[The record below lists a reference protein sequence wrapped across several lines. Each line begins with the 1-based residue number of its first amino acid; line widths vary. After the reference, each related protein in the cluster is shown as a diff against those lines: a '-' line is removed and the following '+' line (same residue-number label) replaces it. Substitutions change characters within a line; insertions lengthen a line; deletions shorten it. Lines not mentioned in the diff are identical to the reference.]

1 LELAKEIFN
10 QINIDVMKN
19 SRFFQLTSFT
29 LLYFLLLMS
38 SGVFSQSDSNNK
50 RIINDSRLAKN
61 EFIKADKLM
70 SSLFNN
76 AYAYVIFPNVG
87 KGGLGVG
94 GAFGNGAVFQRG
106 KVIGTAKLSQLT
118 VGIQAGGQAYREV
131 IFFESA
137 KDLIRFKENKIE
149 FSAQASAVA
158 ATEGASGNA
167 KYVDGVMIFSQTKGG
182 LMYEASLGGQTFKFR
197 NL

>member
-1 LELAKEIFN
+1 
-10 QINIDVMKN
+10 MKN
-19 SRFFQLTSFT
+19 TRFFQSINFV
-29 LLYFLLLMS
+29 LLFSFLLIS
-38 SGVFSQSDSNNK
+38 AGVFSQSDSKNK
-50 RIINDSRLAKN
+50 SIINDSRLAKN

-106 KVIGTAKLSQLT
+106 KVIGTAKLTQVT
-118 VGIQAGGQAYREV
+118 VGFQAGGQAYREV

-137 KDLIRFKENKIE
+137 
-149 FSAQASAVA
+149 
-158 ATEGASGNA
+158 
-167 KYVDGVMIFSQTKGG
+167 
-182 LMYEASLGGQTFKFR
+182 
-197 NL
+197 

>member
-1 LELAKEIFN
+1 
-10 QINIDVMKN
+10 MKN
-19 SRFFQLTSFT
+19 IRFFQFVFLCF
-29 LLYFLLLMS
+29 FLLIN
-38 SGVFSQSDSNNK
+38 SGVFSQSDPNNK
-50 RIINDSRLAKN
+50 RIINDSRQAKN

-70 SSLFNN
+70 SSLFIN

-106 KVIGTAKLSQLT
+106 MVIGTAKLSQVT
-118 VGIQAGGQAYREV
+118 VGFQAGGQAYREV

-137 KDLIRFKENKIE
+137 KDLNRFKENKIE

-167 KYVDGVMIFSQTKGG
+167 KYKDGVMIFSQTKGG

>member
-1 LELAKEIFN
+1 
-10 QINIDVMKN
+10 
-19 SRFFQLTSFT
+19 
-29 LLYFLLLMS
+29 
-38 SGVFSQSDSNNK
+38 
-50 RIINDSRLAKN
+50 
-61 EFIKADKLM
+61 
-70 SSLFNN
+70 
-76 AYAYVIFPNVG
+76 
-87 KGGLGVG
+87 
-94 GAFGNGAVFQRG
+94 VFQRG
-106 KVIGTAKLSQLT
+106 KVIGTAKLSQVT

-137 KDLIRFKENKIE
+137 KDLNRFKENKIE

-167 KYVDGVMIFSQTKGG
+167 KYIDGVMIFSQTKGG

>member
-1 LELAKEIFN
+1 
-10 QINIDVMKN
+10 MKN
-19 SRFFQLTSFT
+19 TRLFQSINFIFLFF
-29 LLYFLLLMS
+29 FLLIS
-38 SGVFSQSDSNNK
+38 AGVFSQSASKNK
-50 RIINDSRLAKN
+50 SIINDCMLAKS
-61 EFIKADKLM
+61 EFIKTDKLM

-106 KVIGTAKLSQLT
+106 KVIGTAKLSQVT
-118 VGIQAGGQAYREV
+118 VGIQAGGQSYREV

-137 KDLIRFKENKIE
+137 KDLNRFKENKIE
-149 FSAQASAVA
+149 FSAQSSAVA
-158 ATEGASGNA
+158 ATAGASGNA
-167 KYVDGVMIFSQTKGG
+167 KYKDGVMIFSQTKGG

>member
-1 LELAKEIFN
+1 
-10 QINIDVMKN
+10 MKN
-19 SRFFQLTSFT
+19 SRLFQSINFILFFS
-29 LLYFLLLMS
+29 FLLIS
-38 SGVFSQSDSNNK
+38 AGVFSQSDSKNK
-50 RIINDSRLAKN
+50 SIINDSRLAKN

-106 KVIGTAKLSQLT
+106 KVIGTAKLSQVT

-131 IFFESA
+131 IFFETA
-137 KDLIRFKENKIE
+137 KDLTRFKENKIE

-158 ATEGASGNA
+158 VTEGASGNA
-167 KYVDGVMIFSQTKGG
+167 KYKDGVMIFSQTKGG

>member
-1 LELAKEIFN
+1 MRNF
-10 QINIDVMKN
+10 
-19 SRFFQLTSFT
+19 RFVQLTNYI
-29 LLYFLLLMS
+29 LLNFLLIIS
-38 SGVFSQSDSNNK
+38 SGVFSQTASKNK
-50 RIINDSRLAKN
+50 SIINDCKQAQN

-76 AYAYVIFPNVG
+76 AYAYVLFPNVG

-94 GAFGNGAVFQRG
+94 GASGNGAVFQRG
-106 KVIGTAKLSQLT
+106 KVIGTAKLTQVT
-118 VGIQAGGQAYREV
+118 IGFQAGGQSYREV

-137 KDLIRFKENKIE
+137 KDLSRFKENKIE
-149 FSAQASAVA
+149 LSAQASAVA
-158 ATEGASGNA
+158 ATEGAAGNA
-167 KYVDGVMIFSQTKGG
+167 KYKDGVMIFSQTKGG

>member
-1 LELAKEIFN
+1 
-10 QINIDVMKN
+10 MKN
-19 SRFFQLTSFT
+19 NTLFQSIKFL
-29 LLYFLLLMS
+29 LLYFFLLIS
-38 SGVFSQSDSNNK
+38 AGVFSQTAAKNQS
-50 RIINDSRLAKN
+50 IINDCKLAKS

-106 KVIGTAKLSQLT
+106 KVIGTAKLSQVT
-118 VGIQAGGQAYREV
+118 VGIQAGGQSYREV

-137 KDLIRFKENKIE
+137 KDLSRFKENKIE

-167 KYVDGVMIFSQTKGG
+167 KYKDGVMIFSQTKGG

>member
-1 LELAKEIFN
+1 
-10 QINIDVMKN
+10 MKN
-19 SRFFQLTSFT
+19 CRFFQPINFIF
-29 LLYFLLLMS
+29 LYFFLMIS
-38 SGVFSQSDSNNK
+38 AVVFSQSDSKNK
-50 RIINDSRLAKN
+50 SIINDCRQARS
-61 EFIKADKLM
+61 EFIKSDKLM

-106 KVIGTAKLSQLT
+106 KVIGTAKLTQVT
-118 VGIQAGGQAYREV
+118 VGFQAGGQSYREV

-137 KDLIRFKENKIE
+137 KDLSRFKENKIE
-149 FSAQASAVA
+149 LSAQASAVA
-158 ATEGASGNA
+158 VTEGASGNA
-167 KYVDGVMIFSQTKGG
+167 KYKDGVMIFSQTKGG

>member
-1 LELAKEIFN
+1 
-10 QINIDVMKN
+10 MKN
-19 SRFFQLTSFT
+19 IRFIQLVNFIF
-29 LLYFLLLMS
+29 LYFFLLMS

-50 RIINDSRLAKN
+50 RIINDSRQAKT

-70 SSLFNN
+70 SSLFSN

-94 GAFGNGAVFQRG
+94 GASGNGAVFQRG
-106 KVIGTAKLSQLT
+106 KVIGTAKLTQVT
-118 VGIQAGGQAYREV
+118 IGFQAGGQSYREV
-131 IFFESA
+131 IFFESE
-137 KDLIRFKENKIE
+137 KDLNRFKENKIE
-149 FSAQASAVA
+149 LSAQASAVA
-158 ATEGASGNA
+158 VTEGAAGNA
-167 KYVDGVMIFSQTKGG
+167 KYKDGVMIFSQTKGG

>member
-1 LELAKEIFN
+1 MANIEIFN
-10 QINIDVMKN
+10 QINSIVMKN
-19 SRFFQLTSFT
+19 IRFVQFAKFVF
-29 LLYFLLLMS
+29 LYFFLLMS

-50 RIINDSRLAKN
+50 RIINDSRQAKT

-70 SSLFNN
+70 SSLFSN

-106 KVIGTAKLSQLT
+106 KVIGTAKLSQVT

-131 IFFESA
+131 IFFESE
-137 KDLIRFKENKIE
+137 KDLKRFKE
-149 FSAQASAVA
+149 
-158 ATEGASGNA
+158 
-167 KYVDGVMIFSQTKGG
+167 TK
-182 LMYEASLGGQTFKFR
+182 LNFLHKHLQLRQRKEHQEMP
-197 NL
+197 NI

>member
-1 LELAKEIFN
+1 LELAKEISN
-10 QINIDVMKN
+10 QINNMVMKN
-19 SRFFQLTSFT
+19 IRFIQLVNFIF
-29 LLYFLLLMS
+29 LYFFLLMS

-50 RIINDSRLAKN
+50 RIINDSRQAKN

-94 GAFGNGAVFQRG
+94 GASGNGAVFQRG
-106 KVIGTAKLSQLT
+106 KVIGTAKLTQVT
-118 VGIQAGGQAYREV
+118 IGFQAGGQSYREV
-131 IFFESA
+131 IFFESE
-137 KDLIRFKENKIE
+137 KDLNRFKENKIE
-149 FSAQASAVA
+149 LSAQASAVA
-158 ATEGASGNA
+158 VTEGAAGNA
-167 KYVDGVMIFSQTKGG
+167 KYKDGVMIFSQTKGG

>member
-1 LELAKEIFN
+1 
-10 QINIDVMKN
+10 MKN
-19 SRFFQLTSFT
+19 TRLFQSIKFSLLCFF
-29 LLYFLLLMS
+29 LMIS
-38 SGVFSQSDSNNK
+38 VGVFSQTDSNNK
-50 RIINDSRLAKN
+50 RIINDCKLARS
-61 EFIKADKLM
+61 EFIKTDKLM

-106 KVIGTAKLSQLT
+106 KVIGTAKLTQVT
-118 VGIQAGGQAYREV
+118 VGFQAGGQSYREV

-137 KDLIRFKENKIE
+137 KDLNRFKENKIE
-149 FSAQASAVA
+149 LSAQASAVA
-158 ATEGASGNA
+158 VTEGAAGNA
-167 KYVDGVMIFSQTKGG
+167 KYKDGVMIFSQTKGG